1 MRMNLF
7 FIVNGALTFAN
18 EIISELPKPEL
29 KSAPRF
35 LYALKPFFFFLF
47 LFFLHVASRGRSKKA
62 A

>member
-1 MRMNLF
+1 MRTNLF

-29 KSAPRF
+29 KSASQF
-35 LYALKPFFFFLF
+35 LYALKPFF
-47 LFFLHVASRGRSKKA
+47 FFLHVASRGRSKKA